1 MDKTTKT
8 ITSNKSK
15 IGTRYMAGVA
25 MLSALA
31 FVLQYLEFPIPI
43 MPGFVKF
50 DFSDLPALLGAFAY
64 GPLAGVLVE
73 FIKNLLHCAVS
84 QSATVGELS
93 NFILGAVFAGT
104 AGLIY
109 KHKKTKKMAVTGA
122 LAGSLLMGVIS
133 FPSNLFIVY
142 PFYIVAY
149 SMDYPTIVG
158 FYKAILPSVN
168 ELWQCLLIFNLPFTI
183 AKGVISTVIAMLI
196 YKPLS
201 PILKGRN
208 R

>member
-1 MDKTTKT
+1 
-8 ITSNKSK
+8 
-15 IGTRYMAGVA
+15 
-25 MLSALA
+25 
-31 FVLQYLEFPIPI
+31 
-43 MPGFVKF
+43 
-50 DFSDLPALLGAFAY
+50 
-64 GPLAGVLVE
+64 
-73 FIKNLLHCAVS
+73 
-84 QSATVGELS
+84 
-93 NFILGAVFAGT
+93 
-104 AGLIY
+104 
-109 KHKKTKKMAVTGA
+109 MAVTGA
-122 LAGSLLMGVIS
+122 LAGSLLMGIIS

-142 PFYIVAY
+142 PFYRVAY

-208 R
+208 Q